1 MIEDIGIKARE
12 PIAPQTTKL
21 MMVMRDIGA
30 KKDHDDHDTDTSDDD
45 HDNHKKQS
53 KSTRTKKT
61 HSSKTKTHT
70 QSRATR
76 VHSHESDD
84 SDTDD
89 DDDHHRK
96 HPTSSKT
103 KKSGKSK
110 THSHQSRTTR
120 VHDHESDHSDDSDDS
135 DDERDHDRKHTRSR
149 TNEHHNDQLRPKIA
163 PTLTTKTIAARDLGG
178 MGIPEITSVS
188 ESEMNDVAMAVTPLT
203 QRPCI
208 SNVGV
213 NSSSSKP
220 VTCIAGGILGL
231 MVIVLITYK
240 LISRYRSRRENK
252 LEETVYYVGLP
263 TETTEMEESRGAKL
277 SPNNDEKI

>member
-61 HSSKTKTHT
+61 HSSKTNTHT
-70 QSRATR
+70 QSRAT
-76 VHSHESDD
+76 S
-84 SDTDD
+84 
-89 DDDHHRK
+89 
-96 HPTSSKT
+96 
-103 KKSGKSK
+103 
-110 THSHQSRTTR
+110 

-149 TNEHHNDQLRPKIA
+149 TNEHHNDQLRPTIA

-220 VTCIAGGILGL
+220 RDLYCWWYFGL
-231 MVIVLITYK
+231 NG
-240 LISRYRSRRENK
+240 YRFNY
-252 LEETVYYVGLP
+252 LQVDFPVPFT
-263 TETTEMEESRGAKL
+263 
-277 SPNNDEKI
+277 